1 MLHFCFLSLVTLLKR
16 FVIILSGSTE
26 QSFASQKF
34 GSSSSSRGR
43 PASAFPIDRPNSH
56 ISSDNHLWLGPRG
69 SGGKLFGNVLF
80 QQSPLTID
88 G

>member
-1 MLHFCFLSLVTLLKR
+1 MLLFCFLSLVTLLR

-26 QSFASQKF
+26 QSFASQKL

-43 PASAFPIDRPNSH
+43 PAFPVDKPNSH

-69 SGGKLFGNVLF
+69 SGGMLYANILF
-80 QQSPLTID
+80 QQSPLTI